1 MPKRKATTTAKDIAK
16 KNKVETTKSD
26 TEKAETEKYYE
37 ARGILQETTT
47 QYLIDCAPDSDTG
60 EEYDPSWEPKE
71 NANQLLVADW
81 NKFKEQESQKK
92 SARKKSP
99 RGEAVSRETSAT

>member
-1 MPKRKATTTAKDIAK
+1 MPKRKATTAAKDIAK
-16 KNKVETTKSD
+16 KKKVETK
-26 TEKAETEKYYE
+26 KAETEKYYE

-47 QYLIDCAPDSDTG
+47 QYLIDWAPDSDTG

-92 SARKKSP
+92 SAQKKAP